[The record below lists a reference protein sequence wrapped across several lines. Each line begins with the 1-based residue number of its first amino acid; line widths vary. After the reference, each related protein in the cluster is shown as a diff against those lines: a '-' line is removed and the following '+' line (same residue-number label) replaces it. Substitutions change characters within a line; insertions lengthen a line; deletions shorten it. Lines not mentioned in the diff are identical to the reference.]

1 MFNHMFSSCCFWLG
15 VYWFLISCMD
25 SWWQSCTGNDQRLC
39 QHIISKRKWSFP
51 SNRLIIAYGC
61 LCLQKNILSRGS
73 TFISRK
79 MIMLV
84 VSSFNNKRT
93 YIIMHLVQRDLHDF
107 LLFQQLQWIS
117 YICPYVS
124 RFQIAITLVGGTTGP
139 MLGVFILGALFPWA
153 NKTVSISTLCI
164 LFLLLHHYYKQ
175 CASYLYN
182 VCTLSSIEIKSSQL

>member
-1 MFNHMFSSCCFWLG
+1 MLKT
-15 VYWFLISCMD
+15 
-25 SWWQSCTGNDQRLC
+25 Q
-39 QHIISKRKWSFP
+39 FP

-124 RFQIAITLVGGTTGP
+124 CLLTFLDCHYIGWRHDRSHARCLHIRSSVP
-139 MLGVFILGALFPWA
+139 LGKQNSKYID
-153 NKTVSISTLCI
+153 TMYSISTVASL
-164 LFLLLHHYYKQ
+164 YKQ

-182 VCTLSSIEIKSSQL
+182 VCTLSSIGIKSSQL